1 MSQTVLILGASGR
14 FGRNAADQFAR
25 AGWTVRRFD
34 RKRDRLN
41 VAAKG
46 ADVIVNGWNPAYPD
60 WQRQVPVLTAQV
72 IEAAKLS
79 GATVIVPGNVYVFG
93 ARTPAPW
100 SETVPHRAEN
110 PLGQVRRTMEAA
122 YRNSGVPTVILRA
135 GDFLDTEASGNWFDM
150 ILTKWLAKGRFD
162 YPGDPGIPHAWA
174 FLPDLCR
181 AAVHLAELRAE
192 LPRFADVPFAGYTL
206 SGEDLRAG
214 LERVTGKP
222 VRLKRMS
229 WLPLQLARPVWP
241 MARSLIE
248 MRYLWQTPHWLDGS
262 LFHRLCPDFTVT
274 PLDRALAAAIP
285 GGLVQRQVDPDQTVP
300 AGA

>member
-1 MSQTVLILGASGR
+1 MSQSVLILGASGR

-41 VAAKG
+41 RAATG

-60 WQRQVPVLTAQV
+60 WQRQVPGLTAHV
-72 IEAAKLS
+72 IEAAKVS
-79 GATVIVPGNVYVFG
+79 GATIIIPGNVYVLG
-93 ARTPAPW
+93 AETPAPW
-100 SETVPHRAEN
+100 SETTPHRANN
-110 PLGQVRRTMEAA
+110 PLGQVRRTMEAT
-122 YRNSGVPTVILRA
+122 YRASGVPTIILRA
-135 GDFLDTEASGNWFDM
+135 GDFLDTEASGNWFDV
-150 ILTKWLAKGRFD
+150 ILTKRLAKGRFD

-181 AAVHLAELRAE
+181 AAVHLAEIRAD

-214 LERVTGKP
+214 LERVTSKP
-222 VRLKRMS
+222 VRLNRMS

-262 LFHRLCPDFTVT
+262 LFNRFCPDFAAT
-274 PLDRALAAAIP
+274 PLDRALTAAIP
-285 GGLVQRQVDPDQTVP
+285 AGLVQREVDPNQTVS
-300 AGA
+300 AGV